1 MVYIIYHGTFDY
13 LSISNI
19 MVKYGQ
25 WNLSLADHLL
35 SARRFAKNS
44 TGQAMWRTR
53 VERKEKTI
61 SIMKW

>member
-35 SARRFAKNS
+35 VIAR
-44 TGQAMWRTR
+44 
-53 VERKEKTI
+53 
-61 SIMKW
+61 